1 MYSNS
6 YSGVESP
13 IRFEIPKS
21 KRVCFQIETNATLT
35 RAVMEGYVRV
45 PMTLMDLN
53 VRVERDTKEKVVKV
67 RQEKKYILNLCTIF
81 SCMFY
86 PFLNSETFHFQP

>member
-1 MYSNS
+1 MYSDS

-13 IRFEIPKS
+13 IKN

-67 RQEKKYILNLCTIF
+67 R
-81 SCMFY
+81 
-86 PFLNSETFHFQP
+86 